1 MSTFAET
8 AIELAR
14 EEADRRGVK
23 AEFAVADA
31 SQLERLGRAFATV
44 LDTRLIHSF
53 DEQERRAYVG
63 SLRRVIEV
71 NATLYVLGFSDE
83 PALFRTVNPHGGE
96 PSSPGAECRVRCAAP
111 DALWRSPARSRA

>member
-44 LDTRLIHSF
+44 LDT
-53 DEQERRAYVG
+53 D
-63 SLRRVIEV
+63 
-71 NATLYVLGFSDE
+71 
-83 PALFRTVNPHGGE
+83 
-96 PSSPGAECRVRCAAP
+96 
-111 DALWRSPARSRA
+111 